1 MSPGGTSEASLTL
14 EEVCWAWTAASAML
28 LSVWIIC
35 TSAKQHKTSQIKDTM
50 LLWREKSAPPH
61 TLSLSDSERAV
72 IRLFG
77 WLRLR
82 CDCLTSCWPSAGVQ
96 VLSQSDPYTG
106 SHLTLDGGQVW
117 VFASEWLAGH
127 FLAHVLELKN
137 VIREG
142 ESRYLSAD
150 SFHLVKMSEIIKV
163 TPSNREPW
171 CKCSYPAGFTRWCQ
185 PERGEI
191 RLTHAADR
199 GREWKWVLITI
210 CDHSFSWCHDHRLY
224 NRTQPYFDH
233 FHFSYLEPGWSFQL
247 MRAAAW
253 SIACLQ
259 LVQSFTLRNSMFY
272 TQFSSVM
279 YFMLWSKIL
288 LLTTLMSVSIL
299 KLIMW

>member
-1 MSPGGTSEASLTL
+1 MSSVVIATCYIASVRCAHFIKMSPGGTSEASLTL

-35 TSAKQHKTSQIKDTM
+35 TSAKQHKTSKTQCYYGGKKQ
-50 LLWREKSAPPH
+50 LLLTHSAYL
-61 TLSLSDSERAV
+61 TLNELLSGYLVGQGSD
-72 IRLFG
+72 
-77 WLRLR
+77 
-82 CDCLTSCWPSAGVQ
+82 DCLTCFWPSAGVP
-96 VLSQSDPYTG
+96 VVSQSDPYTG

-117 VFASEWLAGH
+117 VFPSEWLAGH
-127 FLAHVLELKN
+127 FLAYVLELKN
-137 VIREG
+137 VVREG

-150 SFHLVKMSEIIKV
+150 SFHLVRMSEIIKV

-191 RLTHAADR
+191 RLTHGADR

-210 CDHSFSWCHDHRLY
+210 CDHSSSWCHDHRLY

-247 MRAAAW
+247 ML
-253 SIACLQ
+253 ACSCVVHRMSAVSAIIHAQKLHV
-259 LVQSFTLRNSMFY
+259 LY
-272 TQFSSVM
+272 TV
-279 YFMLWSKIL
+279 
-288 LLTTLMSVSIL
+288 
-299 KLIMW
+299 